1 MYAVFIFNIL
11 VIIKMIHKYIGAALL
26 FFVLFCT
33 LLLANIHTKDI
44 STSYMSS
51 KNLEI
56 AECASACALPSHV
69 DLSGDSFPVKRTEKQ
84 WRERLSPLAYS
95 VTREQGTE
103 RPFSNAYHD
112 NKAIGIYNCVG
123 CNTPLFLSADKFDSG
138 TGWPSFSR
146 PIDPRTL
153 GEKRDI
159 SYGMQRIEVH
169 CKVCGAH
176 QGHVFQDGPSDR
188 GGLRYC
194 INSASL
200 LFEPLNDLDE
210 VRAKVIAWY
219 AAK

>member
-1 MYAVFIFNIL
+1 MICIL
-11 VIIKMIHKYIGAALL
+11 LRSLGIVLTILL
-26 FFVLFCT
+26 LFCT
-33 LLLANIHTKDI
+33 ILYANILKKDSL
-44 STSYMSS
+44 STVMSS

-84 WRERLSPLAYS
+84 WRERLSALAYS

-123 CNTPLFLSADKFDSG
+123 CETPLFLSTDKFDSG

-153 GEKRDI
+153 GVKRDV

-176 QGHVFQDGPSDR
+176 QGHVFEDGPSDR

-200 LFEPLNDLDE
+200 LFEPMNDLDE
-210 VRAKVIAWY
+210 VRAKVLAWY
-219 AAK
+219 APK

>member
-1 MYAVFIFNIL
+1 
-11 VIIKMIHKYIGAALL
+11 
-26 FFVLFCT
+26 
-33 LLLANIHTKDI
+33 
-44 STSYMSS
+44 MSS

-84 WRERLSPLAYS
+84 WRERLSALAYS

-123 CNTPLFLSADKFDSG
+123 CETPLFLSTDKFDSG

-153 GEKRDI
+153 GVKRDV
-159 SYGMQRIEVH
+159 SYGMQRTEVH

-176 QGHVFQDGPSDR
+176 QGHVFEDGPSDR

-200 LFEPLNDLDE
+200 LFEPMNDLDE
-210 VRAKVIAWY
+210 VRAKVLAWY
-219 AAK
+219 APK

>member
-1 MYAVFIFNIL
+1 
-11 VIIKMIHKYIGAALL
+11 MIRMLLRNLAIALSL
-26 FFVLFCT
+26 LLLFCT
-33 LLLANIHTKDI
+33 ILFANILKKDKL
-44 STSYMSS
+44 STVMSS
-51 KNLEI
+51 KNLGI

-84 WRERLSPLAYS
+84 WRERLSALAYS
-95 VTREQGTE
+95 VTRKQGTE

-123 CNTPLFLSADKFDSG
+123 CETPLFLSVDKFDSG

-153 GEKRDI
+153 GEKRDV

-200 LFEPLNDLDE
+200 LFEPLKDLDE
-210 VRAKVIAWY
+210 VRAKVVAWY
-219 AAK
+219 APK

>member
-1 MYAVFIFNIL
+1 MLLRNSAI
-11 VIIKMIHKYIGAALL
+11 ALSL
-26 FFVLFCT
+26 LLLFCT
-33 LLLANIHTKDI
+33 ILFANILKKDKL
-44 STSYMSS
+44 STVMSS
-51 KNLEI
+51 KNLGI

-84 WRERLSPLAYS
+84 WRERLSALAYS
-95 VTREQGTE
+95 VTRKQGTE

-123 CNTPLFLSADKFDSG
+123 CETPLFLSVDKFDSG

-153 GEKRDI
+153 GEKRDV

-200 LFEPLNDLDE
+200 LFEPLKDLDE
-210 VRAKVIAWY
+210 VRAKVVAWY
-219 AAK
+219 APK